1 MDFTEEE
8 KVFLI
13 SVLGNR
19 LTNLER
25 EYIHSQKRLSSIYD
39 SEGQTNER
47 LENSLYM
54 QKHKIDLCLDILC
67 KIKCE
72 R

>member
-1 MDFTEEE
+1 MNFTEEE

-13 SVLGNR
+13 SLLSTR

-25 EYIHSQKRLSSIYD
+25 EYIHSQKRLSNIYV
-39 SEGQTNER
+39 SESNNKR
-47 LENSLYM
+47 FENSLLI
-54 QKHKIDLCLDILC
+54 QKHKIDLCLDILS

>member
-13 SVLGNR
+13 SLLGNR

-25 EYIHSQKRLSSIYD
+25 EYIHSQKRLSDIY
-39 SEGQTNER
+39 SNEGHTDER
-47 LENSLYM
+47 FKSSLYM
-54 QKHKIDLCLDILC
+54 QKHKIDLCLDILS

-72 R
+72 G

>member
-1 MDFTEEE
+1 MNFTEEE

-13 SVLGNR
+13 SLLSTR

-25 EYIHSQKRLSSIYD
+25 EYIHSQKRLADIYV
-39 SEGQTNER
+39 SESNNKR
-47 LENSLYM
+47 FENSLLI
-54 QKHKIDLCLDILC
+54 QKHKIDLCLDILS